1 MRLMPVIALLVGLA
15 LIAGCSNP
23 VPPEKA
29 SYVGHWQNQSVS
41 LLITAEGR
49 VEYRKVRGSTT
60 TSLKAPL
67 KEFSG
72 DNFEAGLGPLSTTFV
87 VSKPPYQEHGVWRM
101 VVDGEVLIRRQ
112 AGGW

>member
-1 MRLMPVIALLVGLA
+1 MRPMPGIAWLIGLLL
-15 LIAGCSNP
+15 LAGCTRP

-29 SYVGHWQNQSVS
+29 AYIGQWQNESVF

-60 TSLKAPL
+60 TSLKAPI
-67 KEFSG
+67 KEFVG

-87 VSKPPYQEHGVWRM
+87 VSKPPHQERGVWLM
-101 VVDGEVLIRRQ
+101 VVDGEVLMKR
-112 AGGW
+112 